1 MPDRAA
7 VFALASAACLA
18 FALVLAR
25 RGLRARPV
33 IAAAATSVPTAT
45 ALMWLASPVMLDT
58 AGFNWTAVTIFAAC
72 GVLFP
77 IGVTLL
83 SFATNRLMG
92 PALAGALA
100 NTTPLFALAF
110 AALMLGE
117 IVTLPHA
124 AGALIIILG
133 VALLTLPTQA
143 IRRDWPLWTL
153 VLPLATALIR
163 GIVQPGIKA
172 GLAFWP
178 SPFAASLVGY
188 TVSSLIIL
196 TLRATQPRAPTVWP
210 DRAMFMLVGI
220 ANAAAV
226 MLMYAALAHGPVTQ
240 VAPLV
245 ATYPIFTIALSA
257 LMLRGEMLHPRL
269 LLGVTL
275 TVLGVVAVLGF

>member
-1 MPDRAA
+1 
-7 VFALASAACLA
+7 
-18 FALVLAR
+18 
-25 RGLRARPV
+25 
-33 IAAAATSVPTAT
+33 
-45 ALMWLASPVMLDT
+45 MWLASPVMLDT
-58 AGFNWTAVTIFAAC
+58 AGFNWTAVAIFAAC
-72 GVLFP
+72 GILFP

-100 NTTPLFALAF
+100 NTTPLFALVF

-124 AGALIIILG
+124 IGALTIILG
-133 VALLTLPTQA
+133 VALLTLPTQT
-143 IRRDWPLWTL
+143 IRRDWPLWVL

-172 GLAFWP
+172 GLAYWP

-188 TVSSLIIL
+188 TVSSIIIL
-196 TLRATQPRAPTVWP
+196 TLRATQPASPTNWP

-245 ATYPIFTIALSA
+245 ATYPIFTLAFSA
-257 LMLRGEMLHPRL
+257 LFLRGEPLPPRL
-269 LLGVTL
+269 LAGVTL
-275 TVLGVVAVLGF
+275 TVAGVAIVLSL